1 VIWVESGGFDDDNPD
16 TGDEWWPIA
25 CPPVQLQLGL
35 FCFALARFI
44 FLFVW
49 LVGLLLQLLLPTLP
63 SFPPSPGLLALCGLV
78 RPMINH
84 IMDQPELVRG
94 EGPIGIVVA
103 PTRELVLQ
111 IVAETK
117 RFGKPSVIKSRAHLL

>member
-1 VIWVESGGFDDDNPD
+1 V
-16 TGDEWWPIA
+16 IA
-25 CPPVQLQLGL
+25 CCLSAYLIEV
-35 FCFALARFI
+35 C
-44 FLFVW
+44 
-49 LVGLLLQLLLPTLP
+49 LVLLLHVSFSSFYGSSVCCRNGCP
-63 SFPPSPGLLALCGLV
+63 SSGLLALRGMV

-117 RFGKPSVIKSRAHLL
+117 RFGKPSVIKSRGSLALKSGALLLF